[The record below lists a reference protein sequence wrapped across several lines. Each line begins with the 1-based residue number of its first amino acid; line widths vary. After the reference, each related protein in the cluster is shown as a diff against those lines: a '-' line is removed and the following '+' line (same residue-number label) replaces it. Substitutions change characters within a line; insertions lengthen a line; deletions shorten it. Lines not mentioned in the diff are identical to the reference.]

1 MNKLLEIKNLSLS
14 YKINNKSL
22 QILKNVNIDLNYKEA
37 ISVIGESGSGKT
49 SLIMLIAGL
58 EKFNSG
64 ELIFDGYNFKNLNED
79 ELSDIRRK
87 NIGII
92 FQSFFLLPNFTALEN
107 VNLTLEI
114 NNINN
119 GLNKSKEILDKVGLK
134 HRFNHYPSQLS
145 GGEQQRVA
153 IARSLCMEPKIM
165 LFDEP
170 TSALDPEMISEVLD
184 VIVDLANEGMTMV
197 VVTHEM
203 GFARKVADR
212 MVFMDEGKIVEIGK
226 PKDFFDSPKTE
237 RCKLFLNQILQH

>member
-22 QILKNVNIDLNYKEA
+22 QILKNVNINLNYKES
-37 ISVIGESGSGKT
+37 ISVVGESGSGKT

-64 ELIFDGYNFKNLNED
+64 ELIFDGNNFKNLNED

-134 HRFNHYPSQLS
+134 HRLSHYPSQLS

-153 IARSLCMEPKIM
+153 IARSLVMKPKLI
-165 LFDEP
+165 LADEP
-170 TSALDPEMISEVLD
+170 TGNLDKINSSLISSILFD
-184 VIVDLANEGMTMV
+184 IVKDSGSSLIL
-197 VVTHEM
+197 VTHDTKIANKAHKKIEIN
-203 GFARKVADR
+203 D
-212 MVFMDEGKIVEIGK
+212 GKII
-226 PKDFFDSPKTE
+226 
-237 RCKLFLNQILQH
+237 